1 MNVNYN
7 ETTVHLKQDISE
19 AKVQVNHRS
28 YGTIVRLLFD
38 PFNSV
43 RIFFDNRQDFA
54 NFFNVMSW
62 EVNEEVVDG
71 NDEESTI

>member
-1 MNVNYN
+1 MTVNYN
-7 ETTVHLKQDISE
+7 EATVHLNKDISE

-38 PFNSV
+38 PHNSV
-43 RIFFDNRQDFA
+43 RIFFDSREDFA

-62 EVNEEVVDG
+62 EVNEEVTSEQ
-71 NDEESTI
+71 DEASV